1 MKAQSTATNLPT
13 LTFKSGKPSPYNG
26 YTTTTATLYIPD
38 SDLTLTARTN
48 GWGYNREAALILELM
63 EQLSCPNDG
72 LHYNTDTM
80 KATLFAWI
88 AQGNI
93 CPRPILPVLFKYA
106 TYHGV
111 KGNPITTYES
121 AREVI
126 ALFPTIPANYGCI
139 VCYSHIGQHSE
150 CDYAFATGHGAATIR
165 NATPSEYASLLAEL
179 KAIYEAAPDA
189 YKLVVKSQLRHDD
202 LAAMWKAA
210 SSNKA

>member
-26 YTTTTATLYIPD
+26 YTTTTATLYIPA

-48 GWGYNREAALILELM
+48 GWGYNREAALILDLM
-63 EQLSCPNDG
+63 DRLSCPNDG
-72 LHYNTDTM
+72 LHYHLETM

-93 CPRPILPVLFKYA
+93 RPRPILPVIFRHA
-106 TYHGV
+106 
-111 KGNPITTYES
+111 TYES
-121 AREVI
+121 AHEVL

-139 VCYSHIGQHSE
+139 VCYSHIGQHAE
-150 CDYAFATGHGAATIR
+150 CDYAFATGNGAATLR
-165 NATPSEYASLLAEL
+165 KATPSEYAPLLAEL
-179 KAIYEAAPDA
+179 KAIYETNPDA
-189 YKLVVKSQLRHDD
+189 YRLVVKSQLRYES

-210 SSNKA
+210 NGNKA